1 MTLDE
6 LKAMDDNFI
15 NGSQAAEVIGISKK
29 TFYSIMRDMD
39 FPVRKIGRCYK
50 IPRKEFIKF
59 LSCETEE
66 DTIIKIRKREKSQ
79 NKN

>member
-29 TFYSIMRDMD
+29 TFYSNMRDMD

-66 DTIIKIRKREKSQ
+66 EAMAKIRKRKKIHNE
-79 NKN
+79 N